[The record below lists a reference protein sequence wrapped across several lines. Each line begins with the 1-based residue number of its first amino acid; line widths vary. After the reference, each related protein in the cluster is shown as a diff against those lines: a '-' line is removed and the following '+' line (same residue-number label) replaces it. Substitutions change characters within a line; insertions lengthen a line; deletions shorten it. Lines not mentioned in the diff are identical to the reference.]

1 MAMLGVGV
9 GGAVA
14 GLILG
19 LACIGY
25 GVFQIVAPR
34 RDAQFNLRYNR
45 WLYARFIVLLATE
58 DEAPPRRGLAGASRR
73 FYGPLFVAMGLVF
86 AVRAMIAAI
95 SKM

>member
-1 MAMLGVGV
+1 MAMLAGGV

-25 GVFQIVAPR
+25 GVFQIVAPCR
-34 RDAQFNLRYNR
+34 EPSSTSGTTAGCTPASSYYSLPRMKHRLDED
-45 WLYARFIVLLATE
+45 WL
-58 DEAPPRRGLAGASRR
+58 
-73 FYGPLFVAMGLVF
+73 
-86 AVRAMIAAI
+86 AMIAAI